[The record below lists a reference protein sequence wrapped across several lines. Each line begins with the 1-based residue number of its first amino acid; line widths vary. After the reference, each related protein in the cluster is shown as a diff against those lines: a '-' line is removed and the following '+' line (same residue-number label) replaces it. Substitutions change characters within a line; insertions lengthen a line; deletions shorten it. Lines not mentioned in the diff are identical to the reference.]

1 MCFMSWSLIT
11 FFTELYLTC
20 QHHYFWHLNV
30 WKESMLD
37 KPEQFLPSSHAA
49 YQWQSQD
56 MQSMSQ
62 HSASWT
68 GPRCFWVMR
77 VTMRMKMTTSHVC
90 ILLGKVW
97 SKFTDKSSLPHGSS
111 MKKSG
116 GLMVCPVR
124 HRENGRAVTQWSF
137 LAPRS
142 VSLLT
147 CHSCCLFRSE
157 VFFCSHK
164 VINSS
169 KFPFLRPSW
178 CHCSVFLSFLIHGIF
193 KLEIIIQSFPHFFNM
208 WELLA
213 PLGVCIHWSV
223 TAGERLCE
231 RIPLPANSWNNS
243 TDECGIAQKLF
254 PPEVQSIPPLSLLSP
269 LGNVIFTIFH
279 FT

>member
-1 MCFMSWSLIT
+1 MYGKNQCWINQSNSFLQVMQRINDRVRTCKVCHSTQLPELVLVAFEWWELQWEWKWPPLMFASCLEKYEVSSQISL
-11 FFTELYLTC
+11 
-20 QHHYFWHLNV
+20 H
-30 WKESMLD
+30 
-37 KPEQFLPSSHAA
+37 FLMGAL
-49 YQWQSQD
+49 W
-56 MQSMSQ
+56 
-62 HSASWT
+62 
-68 GPRCFWVMR
+68 
-77 VTMRMKMTTSHVC
+77 
-90 ILLGKVW
+90 
-97 SKFTDKSSLPHGSS
+97 
-111 MKKSG
+111 KKSG